1 MNNLPTAAKK
11 ESSVAVKEGRIT
23 LSSFVEKNWQVIS
36 RAIPKEIDRGRFLNV
51 ALNMID
57 SMPQLGK
64 ADMASVVTAL
74 TQCSQLGLEPDNVL
88 GMAYIIPFW
97 NSKKDMYDVQLI
109 IGYKGFLELARRAG
123 VISITATL
131 VYENEKCDM
140 TMGLNPDIK
149 HTPLPPDKRG
159 KKIGAYAVA
168 TLSNDHK
175 MFEFL
180 WAEEINKGRELSKS
194 AWKSGKD
201 GKKEI
206 NESSIWVKFEDDM
219 WKKTAIRRLSKYLP
233 LSGTQK
239 AASVDEAYE
248 AGVIESLPFDIPV
261 EALEVQYGF
270 TEEVLVHVNKLFDAL
285 SVNQADRT
293 MKISSL
299 RGDKQKL
306 TVLEQELEERVI
318 QQAQKKLEQKKVEV
332 AKTPEEKIILPP
344 NPKQAEAPSAEELFG
359 GK

>member
-11 ESSVAVKEGRIT
+11 ENSVAVKEGRLT
-23 LSSFVEKNWQVIS
+23 LSAFVEKNWQVIS

-57 SMPQLGK
+57 GMPQLAK
-64 ADMASVVTAL
+64 ADMASVITAL

-97 NSKKDMYDVQLI
+97 NTKKNAYDVQLI

-123 VISITATL
+123 VISITAAL
-131 VYENEKCDM
+131 VHENEKCEI

-149 HTPLPPDKRG
+149 HIPQPPDKRG
-159 KKIGAYAVA
+159 NKIGAYAVA
-168 TLSNDHK
+168 TLSNGHK

-180 WAEEINKGRELSKS
+180 WAEEINKARDLSKS
-194 AWKSGKD
+194 AWKAGKD

-248 AGVIESLPFDIPV
+248 AGVIEPLPFDIPV
-261 EALEVQYGF
+261 EALEIQYGF
-270 TEEVLVHVNKLFDAL
+270 AEEVLVAVNKLFDAL
-285 SVNQADRT
+285 NVNQADRT

-306 TVLEQELEERVI
+306 TALEQELEEQI
-318 QQAQKKLEQKKVEV
+318 LKQAQNQLNQKKAEI
-332 AKTPEEKIILPP
+332 AETPMKDLD
-344 NPKQAEAPSAEELFG
+344 NAPSAEELFG
-359 GK
+359 KEKK